1 MKNSALCSQS
11 TVANPWQFIREA
23 CAGTKSKPI
32 GPWPLMRNNISR
44 EDLDCLVEF
53 LKQDDRI
60 LTQSKNVQA
69 FEREW
74 SEWLGVKHSVFVHS
88 GSAANLV
95 TMATLRHLKGEGEV
109 IVPTLTWVSDIA
121 SVLHAGLEPVFVD
134 IDPRTLGMDI
144 SKVLD

>member
-1 MKNSALCSQS
+1 MKNSALFSQS

-23 CAGTKSKPI
+23 FAGTKSKPI

-53 LKQDDRI
+53 LKQDDPI

-74 SEWLGVKHSVFVHS
+74 SVWLGVKP
-88 GSAANLV
+88 
-95 TMATLRHLKGEGEV
+95 
-109 IVPTLTWVSDIA
+109 VPTLPARYNGCVTKDKCNTSRACGSRSSVRSA
-121 SVLHAGLEPVFVD
+121 SAPMSPGTG
-134 IDPRTLGMDI
+134 R
-144 SKVLD
+144 